1 VPFTLTGDVT
11 GFAHDDL
18 DATTPLFHVGLVGHG
33 AARLSIATFDGALDE
48 GELEYTFAATPDPV
62 PEPATML
69 LLGTGL
75 GSVAIRRR
83 RHLTHN

>member
-48 GELEYTFAATPDPV
+48 GELEYSLRQRRIRCRNRPRCCCSA
-62 PEPATML
+62 PAS
-69 LLGTGL
+69 GVWR
-75 GSVAIRRR
+75 SAVVAI
-83 RHLTHN
+83 